1 MWQRIRAGIANKNLF
16 RCGRATNRKPAQCL
30 TTKNP
35 LFSGLFRGG
44 LSVRLQVLLN
54 LFNSGCQTVVV
65 GMLTGVFCVRV
76 ARVAF

>member
-16 RCGRATNRKPAQCL
+16 RCGRATNRKPAQRL

-35 LFSGLFRGG
+35 LCSGFFWGE
-44 LSVRLQVLLN
+44 LSVRLPASLN
-54 LFNSGCQTVVV
+54 LLNSGCQTVVV
-65 GMLTGVFCVRV
+65 GVLTGVFCVKV